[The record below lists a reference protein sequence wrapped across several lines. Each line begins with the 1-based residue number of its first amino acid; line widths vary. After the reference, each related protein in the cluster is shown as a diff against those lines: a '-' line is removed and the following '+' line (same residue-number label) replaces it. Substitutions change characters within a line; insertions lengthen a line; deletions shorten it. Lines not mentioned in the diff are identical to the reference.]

1 MTGAAIRAIACR
13 ALAATIALAA
23 LLGAGPARAVDE
35 DFRAWEAF
43 TIIAK
48 LGSISPGLEKWRL
61 WVDGQV
67 RQRDDART
75 LDQAPVRAGVGYAL
89 SDHASVWLGY
99 MYMATLPKGRPTQNE
114 HRIWQQ
120 LMLTDTTPFGDL
132 MGRTRLEQRYIQGV
146 EPVEWRFR
154 QMVRWSRPFYE
165 GSPFS
170 TVVWDEVFVRMNS
183 TTPSTRFGFDQN
195 RVFAGF
201 GYAFSKEGRIEVGY
215 LNQFIQSRV
224 VTRRSQSFGERM
236 NHILMI
242 NLFLNL

>member
-1 MTGAAIRAIACR
+1 MAASKMRLAAR
-13 ALAATIALAA
+13 RAATILTFSVCFFCNAA
-23 LLGAGPARAVDE
+23 KAAEE
-35 DFRAWEAF
+35 DFRIWETF
-43 TIIAK
+43 TIVAR
-48 LGSISPGLEKWRL
+48 LGSINPGLDKWRL
-61 WVDGQV
+61 WVDGQL

-75 LDQAPVRAGVGYAL
+75 LDQAPVRAALGYAL
-89 SDHASVWLGY
+89 SDRASVWLGY
-99 MYMATLPKGRPTQNE
+99 MYMATLPKGRPTQSE

-120 LMLTDTTPFGDL
+120 LMLTDSTPFGDV
-132 MGRTRLEQRYIQGV
+132 MSRTRLEQRYIPGV

-154 QMVRWSRPFYE
+154 ELIRWSRPIFQ

-183 TTPSTRFGFDQN
+183 TTPSARFGFDQN

-201 GYAFSKEGRIEVGY
+201 GYAFSKEGRIEIGY
-215 LNQFIQSRV
+215 LNQFLQSRI

-236 NHILMI
+236 NHILSI